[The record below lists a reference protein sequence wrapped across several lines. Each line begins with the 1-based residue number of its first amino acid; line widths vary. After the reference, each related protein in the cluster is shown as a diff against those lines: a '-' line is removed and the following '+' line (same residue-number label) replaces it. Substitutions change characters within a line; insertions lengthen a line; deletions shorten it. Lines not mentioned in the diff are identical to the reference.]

1 MAVETMTI
9 AGCRV
14 KIVRIDRPEYER
26 GLLRSVW
33 VDPADVP
40 KIKKA
45 KR

>member
-1 MAVETMTI
+1 MTI

-26 GLLRSVW
+26 GLLRGVW

>member
-1 MAVETMTI
+1 MTR
-9 AGCRV
+9 AGRRV
-14 KIVRIDRPEYER
+14 KLVRIERPEYER